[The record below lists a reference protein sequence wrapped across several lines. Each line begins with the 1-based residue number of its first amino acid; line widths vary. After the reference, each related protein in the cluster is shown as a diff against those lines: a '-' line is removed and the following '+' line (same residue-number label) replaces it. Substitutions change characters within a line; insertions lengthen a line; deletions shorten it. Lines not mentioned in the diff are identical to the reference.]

1 MADLT
6 PEEFRR
12 RAYAVVDWIADYRA
26 GLPDLPVR
34 PDVEP
39 GSVRAAMPEVPEQ
52 PEPLDALLAALDRVV
67 VPASTHWQHPGFFGY
82 FPANAS
88 LHSLLG
94 DLLSGGLGA
103 QGMLWATSPA
113 ATEVEQALT
122 DALAGALGLT
132 RDFTFDGGGG
142 GSIQDSASSA
152 ALVALLAAL
161 NRGNPTWREE

>member
-34 PDVEP
+34 PDIEP

-88 LHSLLG
+88 LHS
-94 DLLSGGLGA
+94 
-103 QGMLWATSPA
+103 
-113 ATEVEQALT
+113 
-122 DALAGALGLT
+122 
-132 RDFTFDGGGG
+132 
-142 GSIQDSASSA
+142 
-152 ALVALLAAL
+152 
-161 NRGNPTWREE
+161 